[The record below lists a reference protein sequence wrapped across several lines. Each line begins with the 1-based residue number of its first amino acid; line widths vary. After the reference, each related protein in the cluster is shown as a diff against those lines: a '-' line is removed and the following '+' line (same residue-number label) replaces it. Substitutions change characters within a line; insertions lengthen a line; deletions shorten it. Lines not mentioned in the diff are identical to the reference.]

1 MAETTLNPALE
12 LPAAPTRPDKMM
24 SLEHV
29 AAYEK
34 DLLAWEKAVHG
45 LIKAET
51 KLICTKRGLL
61 QFRRDSPDW
70 KGW

>member
-1 MAETTLNPALE
+1 
-12 LPAAPTRPDKMM
+12 M

-34 DLLAWEKAVHG
+34 DLLAWGKAVRD
-45 LIKAET
+45 LIEAET
-51 KLICTKRGLL
+51 TRVSDKRSLL
-61 QFRRDSPDW
+61 QFRRNSPLW